1 MVRKRISKVAFDA
14 RCLSMNAGLPRLR
27 TYACAEGPVW
37 PRHTD
42 FSAECDVRGKVSQRC
57 DPCCMHFRRVQHISS
72 GTLHMVGGRRSHSV
86 PALQTA
92 RSSPVCE
99 CSPVRTCPW
108 PCEPGTLPAN
118 LRRMRHPLPRPPH
131 HTQPISTA
139 DKVPNRQGRRRGA
152 PHAGPVRLWPVAGCE
167 LQCLRLECQHF
178 TAERCP
184 RRLPPA
190 ATAPLCSGPV
200 HTPRCKR
207 PSCTPLLG
215 SPSAPRAGRT
225 AQLSYGKS
233 AAKGRSARQQ
243 RCHAG
248 AYLGGARDRRYN
260 KTFIPHYRVCLR

>member
-1 MVRKRISKVAFDA
+1 MLARKGRSGQGTPTSLQSATFGG
-14 RCLSMNAGLPRLR
+14 RCHSAAIPAACTSEGCNTSPLALCTWLGAGALTLCQLCKLHAAPLSVSAHQYAPAPGHASLAPFQQ
-27 TYACAEGPVW
+27 TSGACATPSPA
-37 PRHTD
+37 PRTTH
-42 FSAECDVRGKVSQRC
+42 
-57 DPCCMHFRRVQHISS
+57 
-72 GTLHMVGGRRSHSV
+72 
-86 PALQTA
+86 
-92 RSSPVCE
+92 
-99 CSPVRTCPW
+99 
-108 PCEPGTLPAN
+108 N
-118 LRRMRHPLPRPPH
+118 
-131 HTQPISTA
+131 
-139 DKVPNRQGRRRGA
+139 RRRGA